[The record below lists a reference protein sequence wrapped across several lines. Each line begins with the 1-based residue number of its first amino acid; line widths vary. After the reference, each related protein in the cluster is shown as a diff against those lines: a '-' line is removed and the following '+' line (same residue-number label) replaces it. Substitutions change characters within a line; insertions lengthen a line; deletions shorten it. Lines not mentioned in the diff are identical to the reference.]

1 MSQSARLCLE
11 YLAPSSLWQKQKDG
25 GSTSVFDYLSPE
37 ATLVAQ
43 LVKICL
49 QCERPGFDPWVGKIP
64 WRREWSYSLQY
75 SGLENPMDCIVHAVA
90 KSQTRLSDL
99 HKGFPGGGSGKEP
112 TRRCRRCKR
121 HGFDSWVRKIPRR
134 RDGNPLQYSCLENP
148 MDIGAWQATV
158 HRVTQNRTQLKR
170 LNTHTQQVSLLLKV
184 YWPEV
189 ITWPNPTARELD
201 FPLTLGN
208 VKGNMDTGGVPTA
221 ISHMKFK
228 NSPNII

>member
-1 MSQSARLCLE
+1 
-11 YLAPSSLWQKQKDG
+11 
-25 GSTSVFDYLSPE
+25 
-37 ATLVAQ
+37 
-43 LVKICL
+43 
-49 QCERPGFDPWVGKIP
+49 
-64 WRREWSYSLQY
+64 
-75 SGLENPMDCIVHAVA
+75 
-90 KSQTRLSDL
+90 
-99 HKGFPGGGSGKEP
+99 
-112 TRRCRRCKR
+112 
-121 HGFDSWVRKIPRR
+121 
-134 RDGNPLQYSCLENP
+134 